1 LFDGGSLAIRI
12 ALLSM
17 LAFPSA
23 GQGLSGIVD
32 IHAHSG
38 PDSVPRQIDAIDLA
52 RLAKSRGMLGL
63 VLKNHYES
71 TAALAYVVRKEVPG
85 IEVFGGIDL
94 NLSVG
99 GMNAAAV
106 ERMVM
111 MKGGFGRFVWMASFD
126 SEAQVRYSKENRPW
140 VSVSKD
146 GELLPEVK
154 RVIGVIAKNNLV
166 LATGHSTPAED
177 LLLIREGVKQG
188 VKHIVVTHAMIA
200 PIHMNL
206 AQMQEAAKLGAYVE
220 FVYNGLIGP
229 YKEFTFSDYAQ
240 AIRGIGPAHAIL
252 SSDLGQIQNPL
263 HPDGW
268 VTYLAGMKKEGFTD
282 AELHQMAGV
291 NPASLLD
298 LHN

>member
-52 RLAKSRGMLGL
+52 RLAKSRGMRGL

-106 ERMVM
+106 ERMAM

-126 SEAQVRYSKENRPW
+126 SEAQVRYSKESRPW

-166 LATGHSTPAED
+166 LATGHSTPGED
-177 LLLIREGVKQG
+177 LLLIREGIKQG

-206 AQMQEAAKLGAYVE
+206 AQMKEAAKLGAYVE

-229 YKEFTFSDYAQ
+229 YKEFTFSDYAT

-252 SSDLGQIQNPL
+252 SSDLGQVQNPL

-268 VTYLAGMKKEGFTD
+268 VAYLAGMKKEGFTD
-282 AELHQMAGV
+282 SELHQMAGV
-291 NPASLLD
+291 NPGSLLD
-298 LHN
+298 LH

>member
-1 LFDGGSLAIRI
+1 VRML
-12 ALLSM
+12 ALLLLLSSPF
-17 LAFPSA
+17 AAQS
-23 GQGLSGIVD
+23 LSGVID

-38 PDSVPRQIDAIDLA
+38 PDSIPRQIDALDLA
-52 RLAKSRGMLGL
+52 KLAKARGMRGL

-85 IEVFGGIDL
+85 LEVFGGIDL

-99 GMNAAAV
+99 GMNPAAV
-106 ERMVM
+106 ERMAM
-111 MKGGFGRFVWMASFD
+111 MKGSYGRFVWMASFD

-140 VSVSKD
+140 VSVSKN

-166 LATGHSTPAED
+166 MSTGHNTPSEV
-177 LLLIREGVKQG
+177 LLLIHEGNKQG
-188 VKHIVVTHAMIA
+188 LKHIVVTHAMIA

-229 YKEFTFSDYAQ
+229 FKEFTFADYAK

-268 VTYLAGMKKEGFTD
+268 VSYLAGMKKEGFTD
-282 AELHQMAGV
+282 AELHLMSGE
-291 NPASLLD
+291 NPAKLLD
-298 LHN
+298 LN